1 MKRVLFAT
9 TLVLLLW
16 GAPALAG
23 PPTDTDA
30 DGVYDFQDNC
40 RTAVNPAQDDTDGD
54 LCGNR
59 CDADYDNN
67 GVPGFSDFGQFV
79 IAFGS
84 NDQEKCHTGTVP
96 GCTVG
101 FAQYSFFAQNF
112 GVAPGPSG
120 TTTGTTACP

>member
-1 MKRVLFAT
+1 MKRVLLAT

-23 PPTDTDA
+23 PPTDTDG

-40 RTAVNPAQDDTDGD
+40 RTASNAAQDDTDGD

-59 CDADYDNN
+59 CDADYNQN
-67 GVPGFSDFGQFV
+67 GVVNFIDFSAFSFAFASNDMQKDHTQPVAGPVGFLDFSYFSS
-79 IAFGS
+79 AFG
-84 NDQEKCHTGTVP
+84 G
-96 GCTVG
+96 
-101 FAQYSFFAQNF
+101 
-112 GVAPGPSG
+112 APGPSG